1 MANRL
6 RVNPS
11 NDYQFRPRRSVL
23 NERPPE
29 GRVPAEKISI
39 PKWVALLVVVVIL
52 GETIGLAW
60 ALARSSDNESTTS
73 TTTSTSKQQTSQ
85 ATIDQWFAVP
95 EWGIG
100 LSLPSDWSFLK
111 REGSVVSLSVGEGE
125 SKDRATITAENISG
139 SKTFEALIEEHGF
152 TSAPVLTAPNHTPA
166 VKAFEK
172 EGWIHL
178 VWKTDMWFDLA
189 FPRTLGLDDT
199 KLVAMVDS
207 LMVSGAVPARDL
219 VAVEKTTT
227 GQSSI
232 YRYSPDGKKRSILFT
247 DADEAL
253 GIKTTPVQLSSGD
266 LFILM
271 GNRENDSIN
280 QWFKVSV
287 DGQGKKTAV
296 GGTDIGG
303 VVQAAASY
311 DGAMIAWVAT
321 DGAVHTFDLATKT
334 RAPIPNISGAKS
346 VGWYDNRSLLVR
358 TTEGW
363 KVFTLAGEAADEMA
377 QRIVSAFPTQVS
389 RWSWDA
395 TLKSFVSLNGQ
406 ISVIAGTYRME
417 FSEPKSTSDLL
428 WSADARSI
436 GIVRDGTAGTASEI
450 GILPLSSNVYTTIF
464 TGNNRTKSVVGW
476 LQGK

>member
-29 GRVPAEKISI
+29 GRPAAEKVSI
-39 PKWVALLVVVVIL
+39 PKWVALAALIVIVAETVGLV
-52 GETIGLAW
+52 W
-60 ALARSSDNESTTS
+60 ALAGSSDKDSGGTG
-73 TTTSTSKQQTSQ
+73 TTTTASQQLSQ

-100 LSLPSDWSFLK
+100 LFLPSDWSYLK
-111 REGSVVSLSVGEGE
+111 REGNVVSLSVGEGE
-125 SKDRATITAENISG
+125 SKDRATLTMESIS
-139 SKTFEALIEEHGF
+139 SSLSFEALIEDHGF
-152 TSAPVLTAPNHTPA
+152 TSSPILNAPNHTPA

-172 EGWIHL
+172 EGWVHV
-178 VWKTDMWFDLA
+178 VWKTDAWFDLA

-199 KLVAMVDS
+199 KLTAIVDS
-207 LMVSGAVPARDL
+207 LVVSNTLPGRDL
-219 VAVEKTTT
+219 VAMEKTTT

-232 YRYSPDGKKRSILFT
+232 YRYTPDGKKRSVLFT

-253 GIKTTPVQLSSGD
+253 GIKATPIQLSSGE
-266 LFILM
+266 LFVLM
-271 GNRENDSIN
+271 GNRENDTIN
-280 QWFKVSV
+280 QWFKVTV
-287 DGQGKKTAV
+287 DGQGKKTAI

-311 DGAMIAWVAT
+311 DGAMVAWVAS
-321 DGAVHTFDLATKT
+321 DGAIHTFDLATKT
-334 RAPIPNISGAKS
+334 HAPIPNIAGAKS
-346 VGWYDNRSLLVR
+346 VGWYDNRTLLVR

-363 KVFTLAGEAADEMA
+363 KVFSLSGEPGDAKA
-377 QRIVSAFPTQVS
+377 QSIISALPAQVS
-389 RWSWDA
+389 QWSWDA

-406 ISVIAGTYRME
+406 INVIAGTYRME
-417 FSEPKSTSDLL
+417 FTEPKSVTDLF
-428 WSADARSI
+428 WSPDARSI
-436 GIVRDGTAGTASEI
+436 GIIRDGSAGSASEV
-450 GILPLSSNVYTTIF
+450 GILSLATNSYTSIF